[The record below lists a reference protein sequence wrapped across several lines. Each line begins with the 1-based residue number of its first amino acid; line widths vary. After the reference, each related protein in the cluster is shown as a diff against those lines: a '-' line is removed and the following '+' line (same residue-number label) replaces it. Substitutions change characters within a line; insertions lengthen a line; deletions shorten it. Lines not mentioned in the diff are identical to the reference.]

1 MTRDDHDNERGK
13 RPFVKREGSRDDR
26 RSDRPRRFD
35 GDKPRNFESRGDKPR
50 SFEPRGD
57 KPRNFEPRGDKP
69 RGFESRGDKPRN
81 FEARG
86 DKPQGFASRSDKP
99 RGFDMTA
106 QGDEGERI
114 AKRLARVGI
123 ASRREAESMIAAGRV
138 AVNGKVLTSPA
149 VNVQRSDR
157 ITVDNKVLQQAERT
171 RLWLYHKPAGLVTT
185 NRDPEGRPTVFDA
198 LPEELPRVLSVG
210 RLDINTEGLLL
221 LTNDGG
227 LSRVL
232 ELPATGWLRRY
243 RVRAHGSVTQAQ
255 LDELKNGIAVDGV
268 FYGSIEATLE
278 REQGSNVWLNI
289 GLREGKNREVKNI
302 LGALGLAVSR
312 LIRVSFGPFQLG
324 DLEEGAVRE
333 IRGRTLRDQLG
344 EKLVEDSGADFDA
357 PIYNEFSNVAVQG
370 ELPHRMQRFDA
381 YEDRSSEPVEEAR
394 PRYKSDWISS
404 SGEGDKKGRG
414 GKGGF
419 RSAPRGEDR
428 GAFRSEGR
436 GAPRSEDGRSESR
449 GAPREEGR
457 GEFRSAPRDGER
469 KPFQRDRDGKS
480 WREDGLARLSTSA
493 PRSGGFDKPRGGRSD
508 KGEDKF
514 GSQPQRPRG
523 VNVWMA
529 PGAKAYNSSSK
540 PTPGEDRRH
549 GRDGEDRPQRSE
561 GGRGYQERSGGRGD
575 SRGEDRSGYKRQ
587 GFRRDDEGRDGF
599 KREGFRSDNRR
610 SNDAGDR
617 PAREE
622 RRFSGE
628 RSYDKKP
635 FGEHTGGDKPFRG
648 KPEGGRGGKPFGKG
662 PQGGRPSGG
671 RPSTPRG
678 DGPRGAT
685 PRGAGPRGNGPRGD
699 KR

>member
-26 RSDRPRRFD
+26 GSDRPRRFD
-35 GDKPRNFESRGDKPR
+35 SDKPR

-57 KPRNFEPRGDKP
+57 KPR
-69 RGFESRGDKPRN
+69 GFG
-81 FEARG
+81 
-86 DKPQGFASRSDKP
+86 SRSDKP

-149 VNVQRSDR
+149 VNVLRSDR

-268 FYGSIEATLE
+268 FYGSVEATLE

-357 PIYNEFSNVAVQG
+357 PIYNEFSNEAVKG
-370 ELPHRMQRFDA
+370 ELPHRMARFDA
-381 YEDRSSEPVEEAR
+381 YEDRSSEDTGEGR
-394 PRYKSDWISS
+394 SRYKSDWISS
-404 SGEGDKKGRG
+404 SGDAGGKGRG

-419 RSAPRGEDR
+419 RGGSRGAPRD
-428 GAFRSEGR
+428 EGR
-436 GAPRSEDGRSESR
+436 GAPRGENDRNESR

-508 KGEDKF
+508 KGDDKF

-540 PTPGEDRRH
+540 PTPGEDRRR
-549 GRDGEDRPQRSE
+549 GRSGEDRPQRSE
-561 GGRGYQERSGGRGD
+561 EGRGFNRRPDDRND
-575 SRGEDRSGYKRQ
+575 SRGDDRSGYKRQ

-610 SNDAGDR
+610 SHDGDER

-628 RSYDKKP
+628 RNFDKKP
-635 FGEHTGGDKPFRG
+635 FGERTGGDKPFRG
-648 KPEGGRGGKPFGKG
+648 KPEGSRGGKPFGKG

-671 RPSTPRG
+671 RPS
-678 DGPRGAT
+678 A
-685 PRGAGPRGNGPRGD
+685 PRGAGPRGSGPRGD

>member
-13 RPFVKREGSRDDR
+13 RPFVKRERTRDDR
-26 RSDRPRRFD
+26 GSDRPRRFE
-35 GDKPRNFESRGDKPR
+35 GESRGDKPR
-50 SFEPRGD
+50 SFGERGD
-57 KPRNFEPRGDKP
+57 KPRGFEPRGDKP
-69 RGFESRGDKPRN
+69 RGF
-81 FEARG
+81 
-86 DKPQGFASRSDKP
+86 
-99 RGFDMTA
+99 DMSA
-106 QGDEGERI
+106 AEEGERI

-149 VNVQRSDR
+149 VNVLRTDR

-198 LPEELPRVLSVG
+198 LPAELPRVLSVG

-243 RVRAHGSVTQAQ
+243 RVRAHGTVTQAQ

-268 FYGSIEATLE
+268 FYGAVEATLE
-278 REQGSNVWLNI
+278 REQGANVWLSI

-333 IRGRTLRDQLG
+333 IRGRTLREQLG

-357 PIYNEFSNVAVQG
+357 PILNEFSNEAVKG
-370 ELPHRMQRFDA
+370 ELPSRSPRFDA
-381 YEDRSSEPVEEAR
+381 YEERGSDEEGEGRS
-394 PRYKSDWISS
+394 RYKSDWISS
-404 SGEGDKKGRG
+404 SRNAGGGRG

-419 RSAPRGEDR
+419 GAKRGEGRMDGERKPFRRDR
-428 GAFRSEGR
+428 
-436 GAPRSEDGRSESR
+436 EDGDR
-449 GAPREEGR
+449 REEGR
-457 GEFRSAPRDGER
+457 APRDGER

-480 WREDGLARLSTSA
+480 WREDGLSRLSTSA
-493 PRSGGFDKPRGGRSD
+493 PRSGGFDKPRFAKGGRGD
-508 KGEDKF
+508 KDDDKF

-540 PTPGEDRRH
+540 PTPGDDRRRSR
-549 GRDGEDRPQRSE
+549 RDGDDRPQREE
-561 GGRGYQERSGGRGD
+561 GGRGYQGRS
-575 SRGEDRSGYKRQ
+575 EDRDGYKRQ
-587 GFRRDDEGRDGF
+587 GFRRDEDNRDGF
-599 KREGFRSDNRR
+599 KREGFRSENRR
-610 SNDAGDR
+610 SFDEGDR

-628 RSYDKKP
+628 RNFDKKLFGDKKP
-635 FGEHTGGDKPFRG
+635 FGDRPSGDKPFRG

-662 PQGGRPSGG
+662 PQGGKPSGNRPSG
-671 RPSTPRG
+671 
-678 DGPRGAT
+678 
-685 PRGAGPRGNGPRGD
+685 PRGAGPRGAGPRSGPRGD